1 MRGAALLSLLLAV
14 APAGAASLLGPD
26 GTTYEIRSRLVAGYP
41 QLALVLSHPDGTSTI
56 EVVPGTSGLDEERHA
71 RLVLDDRSQSV
82 FLVWEQRLH
91 GVFSQLLLAER
102 SVEGDWSP
110 AIELSGNPFAER
122 SSLIVSVDA
131 GRPGLAAGDDGLGQ
145 RQLISLLWAEQAGP
159 GTRVM
164 FSPVALLDGLYPG
177 ANAALPLTD
186 FATAVAPADEQLL
199 SMPALSRANEP
210 ETVAI
215 AFYDPASQSFQRAM
229 IRALPIALTD
239 FADKARAEIIELGAN
254 TPQSPRQPFA
264 DKARAEIIE
273 LGSKVHQSL
282 QVFAAEQ
289 VHRALVADPDTDL
302 EALADK
308 ARAEIIELGARALDP
323 VPGRA
328 GTFVAVATGSAMGGD
343 FEIIWLEPLER
354 PAVPPGAAVVSTMVS
369 PTGLVAALVW
379 ELGGVYYYAESGDR
393 SWGPSLLLA
402 TSAEDAPAAIDLLAA
417 RVAHH

>member
-1 MRGAALLSLLLAV
+1 MRNAAFLALLLAA

-26 GTTYEIRSRLVAGYP
+26 GTTYEIRSRLVAGSP
-41 QLALVLSHPDGTSTI
+41 QLALVLSYPDGTSTL
-56 EVVPGTSGLDEERHA
+56 EVVPGTHGLDEERHA
-71 RLVLDDRSQSV
+71 RIVLDDRSQSV

-102 SVEGDWSP
+102 SAHGDWSQP
-110 AIELSGNPFAER
+110 IELSGNPFAER

-131 GRPGLAAGDDGLGQ
+131 GRPGLAVGEDSLEQ

-159 GTRVM
+159 GYRVM
-164 FSPVALLDGLYPG
+164 FSPVALLDGIYPG

-186 FATAVAPADEQLL
+186 FATSVTPADEQLL
-199 SMPALSRANEP
+199 SKPALSRANEP

-215 AFYDPASQSFQRAM
+215 AFFDPASQHFQRAM
-229 IRALPIALTD
+229 IRALPMALTD
-239 FADKARAEIIELGAN
+239 FADKARAEIIELGAH
-254 TPQSPRQPFA
+254 TPQSPRQFFA

-282 QVFAAEQ
+282 QVFAADKIQ
-289 VHRALVADPDTDL
+289 SALLADPETNI
-302 EALADK
+302 EMLADK

-328 GTFVAVATGSAMGGD
+328 GTFVAIATGSAMGGD
-343 FEIIWLEPLER
+343 FELIWLEPLER
-354 PAVPPGAAVVSTMVS
+354 PSIPPGAVVVSTMVS
-369 PTGLVAALVW
+369 PTGLMAALVW
-379 ELGGVYYYAESGDR
+379 ELDGVYYYAESRDS
-393 SWGPSLLLA
+393 SWGPSLVLA
-402 TSAEDAPAAIDLLAA
+402 TSADHAAAAIDLLGA